1 MGIKIY
7 RREVALGS
15 LEGAVALVTGA
26 SRGLGAAI
34 AEELGRRGAKV
45 VVNYSGSR
53 EPAEEVASKINEVG
67 GGGEAVVVQADVSDP
82 EQAQNL
88 VDETINHFGRIDILV
103 NNAGINS

>member
-1 MGIKIY
+1 M
-7 RREVALGS
+7 GS

-53 EPAEEVASKINEVG
+53 EPAEEVAAEISEIQG
-67 GGGEAVVVQADVSDP
+67 GAK
-82 EQAQNL
+82 
-88 VDETINHFGRIDILV
+88 R
-103 NNAGINS
+103 